1 MSPASPERTGRR
13 GGPRS
18 SGLDALRDDFLRH
31 VRIDRGL
38 AAATVSAYA
47 SDLGRFVAH
56 VAAAGVS
63 DPRALTR
70 DHVATFTHRLES
82 DGLGARSR
90 ARVLSAVRRMLAYAQ
105 SRDGLTE
112 DPMKGIRGPRVRAA
126 LPRVLRPDESRSLID
141 AVDVSTPLGLRD
153 RAMLELL
160 YGAGLRVSELVGLPV
175 SGVDRRGGL
184 VRVLG
189 KGSKERVIPIGRA
202 ALEAIEAYLAEGR
215 AAILGRRP
223 DRSGALF
230 LTRRG
235 SGMTRQNFFTLLRG
249 LARRAGVSQ
258 EKVSPH
264 VLRHAFATDLLEG
277 GADLRAI
284 QAMLGHADLS
294 TTEVYT
300 HVSRKRLRETV
311 EVRHPRGAGRSA
323 AR

>member
-1 MSPASPERTGRR
+1 MTPATPRRPSPASAP
-13 GGPRS
+13 PAD
-18 SGLDALRDDFLRH
+18 GLDALRDDFLRH
-31 VRIDRGL
+31 IRIDRGL
-38 AAATVSAYA
+38 AANTLRAYA

-56 VAAAGVS
+56 AGAAGIS
-63 DPRALTR
+63 DPSGLTR
-70 DHVATFTHRLES
+70 EHVASFTHRLEAE
-82 DGLGARSR
+82 GLGARSR
-90 ARVLSAVRRMLAYAQ
+90 ARALSSLRRMLAYAQ
-105 SRDGLTE
+105 TLDLLSQ
-112 DPMKGIRGPRVRAA
+112 DPMEGIRGPRVRPA
-126 LPRVLRPDESRSLID
+126 LPRVLRPDESIALID
-141 AVDVSTPLGLRD
+141 AVDPTSALGLRD

-189 KGSKERVIPIGRA
+189 KGSKERLIPIGQA
-202 ALEAIEAYLAEGR
+202 ALDSIEAYLADGR
-215 AAILGRRP
+215 AAILGKRP

-235 SGMTRQNFFTLLRG
+235 GAMTRQNFFTLLKA
-249 LARRAGVSQ
+249 LARRAGLPQ

-284 QAMLGHADLS
+284 QSMLGHADLS

-300 HVSRKRLRETV
+300 HVSQKKLRDTV
-311 EVRHPRGAGRSA
+311 ERRHPRGSGRA
-323 AR
+323 T